1 MTTPWI
7 VLATIIGYFILLFV
21 VSWLASRKSDA
32 NTALTGGREAPWY
45 IVAIAMIG
53 APISGVTFVSVP
65 GMVAAKSFS
74 YMQMVL
80 GFAVGYFVIAYVL
93 VPLFFKRNL
102 VSIYGYLEERF
113 GGKTHKTGAWFFF
126 ISKILGAAV
135 RFYVVCVTLQALMFE
150 PLGIPF
156 IVNVLVTIALIFLYT
171 LQGGVKTVIWTDTL
185 KSICLILS
193 VVLCIFFVGQAL
205 NFDFTGLCSAVASSD
220 TSRIFFFDNPSE
232 GTYFWKQFLA
242 GIFMVIA
249 MTGLDQDLMQRTLA
263 SKNVKESKKGLIV
276 SGITQVFV
284 VGLFLVFGTILTLY
298 MSKMGLNYDKSTDEI
313 FGIVAF
319 DSKMSVVVGIL
330 FILGL
335 VSAAYSAAG
344 SALTALTTSF
354 TVDILESN
362 KKEDEAT
369 LGKTRK
375 KVHIGMAV
383 MMGIVIYVF
392 YLISSQDA
400 ISAVYSLASYTYGP
414 ILGLFVYGMFIKGD
428 VRDKLVPVVCVLSP
442 ILSWVLQ
449 WALLKYCDYTM
460 SFELLLFNAAFT
472 VIGLLLLRKGKDIL
486 QPQYGDYQRKSKATA
501 ALLAFFLGGFGAH
514 NFYLGYTGKAI
525 AQLILTLTLFGA
537 IISGIW
543 AFVEFIL
550 ILCGN
555 VTDAKGV
562 GLK

>member
-7 VLATIIGYFILLFV
+7 VLATIVGYFIVLFM

-32 NTALTGGREAPWY
+32 GTALTGGRQAPWY

-65 GMVAAKSFS
+65 GMVEAKCFS

-93 VPLFFKRNL
+93 MPMFFKKNL

-126 ISKILGAAV
+126 VSKMLGAAV
-135 RFYVVCVTLQALMFE
+135 RFYVVCVTLQALVFG

-156 IVNVLVTIALIFLYT
+156 VVNVIATIALIFLYT

-193 VVLCIFFVGQAL
+193 VVLCIYFVASAL
-205 NFDFTGLCSAVASSD
+205 NFDFAGLCTAVAGSEK
-220 TSRIFFFDNPSE
+220 SRIFFFDNPSE

-284 VGLFLVFGTILTLY
+284 VGLFLVLGTILSLY
-298 MSKMGLNYDKSTDEI
+298 VANKGITAATTDEI
-313 FGIVAF
+313 FGLVAF
-319 DSKMSVVVGIL
+319 DGGMNVVVGIL
-330 FILGL
+330 FIVGL

-354 TVDILESN
+354 TVDILN
-362 KKEDEAT
+362 KKTDDADIAS
-369 LGKTRK
+369 TRRM
-375 KVHIGMAV
+375 VHIGMAV
-383 MMGIVIYVF
+383 VMGIVIVVF
-392 YLISSQDA
+392 YIISSQDA
-400 ISAVYSLASYTYGP
+400 ISAVYSIASYTYGP
-414 ILGLFVYGMFIKGD
+414 TLGLFVYGMFIKGN
-428 VRDKLVPVVCVLSP
+428 VRDKWVPVVCILAP
-442 ILSWVLQ
+442 IICLALQ
-449 WALLKYCDYTM
+449 WAMKTYFSYEIG
-460 SFELLLFNAAFT
+460 FELLLYNAALT
-472 VIGLLLLRKGKDIL
+472 VLGLLLLRKGEE
-486 QPQYGDYQRKSKATA
+486 A
-501 ALLAFFLGGFGAH
+501 
-514 NFYLGYTGKAI
+514 
-525 AQLILTLTLFGA
+525 
-537 IISGIW
+537 
-543 AFVEFIL
+543 
-550 ILCGN
+550 
-555 VTDAKGV
+555 
-562 GLK
+562 